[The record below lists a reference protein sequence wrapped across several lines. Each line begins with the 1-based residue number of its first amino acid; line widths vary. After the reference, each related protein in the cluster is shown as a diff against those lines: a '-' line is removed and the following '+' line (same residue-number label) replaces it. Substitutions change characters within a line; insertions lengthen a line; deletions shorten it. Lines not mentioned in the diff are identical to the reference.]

1 MTLLYLHQSDNY
13 YRNNHDISLI
23 FMDSFDQN
31 QLNHFYPFHLFDH
44 NQVIAK
50 FTKQPIPSYLP
61 LESHNHSYLQ
71 ILVFTSQPAFDM
83 PLRQIWIAVEHF
95 IRSGSL
101 R

>member
-1 MTLLYLHQSDNY
+1 MIS
-13 YRNNHDISLI
+13 SLI

-71 ILVFTSQPAFDM
+71 ILGLTPNQNS
-83 PLRQIWIAVEHF
+83 
-95 IRSGSL
+95 IRATTLDLDS